1 MSDNPL
7 EQLAQTQKASA
18 DVLSSLV
25 RTAFSG
31 VEQLTALN
39 IAASRDFFNA
49 SVSSTQQ
56 LLSAKDPQDLAKLN
70 ASLAQPNIEKLIDYS
85 SKVYAL
91 TAKLQ
96 KELATVVEA
105 QYDVFTR
112 NAAVA
117 IEKTSANAPLGGDVF
132 AAALKSVL
140 DASTTTY
147 GNLTQLTHQF
157 ADITDANV
165 HAATSAT
172 AKAAEATSAAANA
185 ASTRATASKRSK

>member
-7 EQLAQTQKASA
+7 EQLAQTQKANA
-18 DVLSSLV
+18 DVLSALV

-49 SVSSTQQ
+49 SVSNAQQ
-56 LLSAKDPQDLAKLN
+56 LLSVKDPQDLVKLN
-70 ASLAQPNIEKLIDYS
+70 ASLAQPNVEKLIDYS

-91 TAKLQ
+91 TAQLQ
-96 KELATVVEA
+96 KELTAVVEA
-105 QYDVFTR
+105 QYGAFTR
-112 NAAVA
+112 NASAA
-117 IEKTSANAPLGGDVF
+117 IEKTSASAPLGGDVF
-132 AAALKSVL
+132 AAALKSML
-140 DASTTTY
+140 DAATAGY

-165 HAATSAT
+165 QAATSAT
-172 AKAAEATSAAANA
+172 AKAAEATTAAASA
-185 ASTRATASKRSK
+185 ASTRSIASKRSK

>member
-7 EQLAQTQKASA
+7 EQLAQTQKANA
-18 DVLSSLV
+18 DVLAALV

-31 VEQLTALN
+31 VEQLAALN

-49 SVSSTQQ
+49 SVSNAQQ
-56 LLSAKDPQDLAKLN
+56 LLSVKDPQDLARLN
-70 ASLAQPNIEKLIDYS
+70 AALAQPNVEKLIDYS

-96 KELATVVEA
+96 KELTEVVEA
-105 QYDVFTR
+105 QYGTFTR
-112 NAAVA
+112 SASVA
-117 IEKTSANAPLGGDVF
+117 IEKTSANAPLGGDIF

-140 DASTTTY
+140 DAATASY

-172 AKAAEATSAAANA
+172 AKAAEATAAAASAATR
-185 ASTRATASKRSK
+185 STSSKRK